1 MMEGMAAVLRAT
13 QEVELSKEEIDR
25 ICYELPKVRVHE
37 CPEISHMPCGGDG
50 MDNWELLQP
59 SPIFSRPRR
68 TAEDGSR
75 IALFRRHRK
84 CEIVSRIPLKR
95 VSGILPPGRSCWQ
108 SSLYPKI
115 FSVAA
120 TLF

>member
-25 ICYELPKVRVHE
+25 ICYQLPKVRVHE

-59 SPIFSRPRR
+59 SPIFSVHAALLKTGHVLLFSGATESADRVAYPLEARSGIRPRN
-68 TAEDGSR
+68 
-75 IALFRRHRK
+75 
-84 CEIVSRIPLKR
+84 
-95 VSGILPPGRSCWQ
+95 RSC
-108 SSLYPKI
+108 PG
-115 FSVAA
+115 
-120 TLF
+120 